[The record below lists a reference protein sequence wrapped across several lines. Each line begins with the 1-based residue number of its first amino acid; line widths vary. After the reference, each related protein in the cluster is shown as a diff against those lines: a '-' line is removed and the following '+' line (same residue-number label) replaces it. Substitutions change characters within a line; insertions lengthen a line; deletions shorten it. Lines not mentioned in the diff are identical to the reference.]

1 MTLKEAYTEWAKQPR
16 NKLAVIYRQAIEK
29 VLLKENA
36 DIELYSFTTSFVRG
50 ILQTSSECQELKAQA
65 VSALMCIIEWGRK
78 NGHCG
83 ACAFGLEILQPKEDV
98 SPEDASSEVVQSEDQ
113 RHDDADHEDEL
124 PECEHP
130 EDVYPEGVRPMP
142 KRSTISRPVVELS
155 PELEVMRTFSS
166 ASECIRVTKIT
177 SLYFFLQNH
186 SIRNG
191 HYYAYKDEWESGT
204 WEPRTEPKPTPKV
217 RKAKPKTRKKKPKT
231 KAEVR
236 AALKKV
242 GAAARAEVQQSSLQE
257 LSDQQLFDELKR
269 RGFEGTLTQKKIVTV
284 TI

>member
-16 NKLAVIYRQAIEK
+16 NRLAVIYRQAIEK

-50 ILQTSSECQELKAQA
+50 ILQASSECNELKAQA

-78 NGHCG
+78 NGYCG
-83 ACAFGLEILQPKEDV
+83 ACAFGLEILQPEKEKTEDASPEDVHPEGQRHDDASHEDV
-98 SPEDASSEVVQSEDQ
+98 SPEEVYPEDV
-113 RHDDADHEDEL
+113 
-124 PECEHP
+124 HP
-130 EDVYPEGVRPMP
+130 EDQP
-142 KRSTISRPVVELS
+142 KYSTISRPVVELS
-155 PELEVMRTFSS
+155 SHLEVMRTFPS

-177 SLYFFLQNH
+177 SLYTFLKNH
-186 SIRNG
+186 TIRNG
-191 HYYAYKDEWESGT
+191 RYYAYKDEWESGT
-204 WEPRTEPKPTPKV
+204 WKPQVSVRTKPKPSPKV
-217 RKAKPKTRKKKPKT
+217 RKAKPRA

-242 GAAARAEVQQSSLQE
+242 GAAARAEVQQLNLQE

-269 RGFEGTLTQKKIVTV
+269 RGFEGTLTQTKIVTV

>member
-50 ILQTSSECQELKAQA
+50 ILQASSECNELKAQA
-65 VSALMCIIEWGRK
+65 VSALMSIIEWGRK

-83 ACAFGLEILQPKEDV
+83 RVPFGLEILSEPKEEKTEDA
-98 SPEDASSEVVQSEDQ
+98 SPEDVHPEDT
-113 RHDDADHEDEL
+113 
-124 PECEHP
+124 HP
-130 EDVYPEGVRPMP
+130 EDVHPEDQP
-142 KRSTISRPVVELS
+142 KYSTISRPVVELS
-155 PELEVMRTFSS
+155 PELEVMRTFPS
-166 ASECIRVTKIT
+166 ASECIRVTKVT
-177 SLYFFLQNH
+177 SLYTFLKGH
-186 SIRNG
+186 TIRKG

-204 WEPRTEPKPTPKV
+204 WKPQVSVRTKPKPSPKV
-217 RKAKPKTRKKKPKT
+217 RKAKPRA

-242 GAAARAEVQQSSLQE
+242 GAAARAAVQQFNLQE

-269 RGFEGTLTQKKIVTV
+269 RGFEGTLTQTKIVTV

>member
-50 ILQTSSECQELKAQA
+50 ILQASSECNELKAQA

-83 ACAFGLEILQPKEDV
+83 ACAFGLEILQSEKEKTEDA
-98 SPEDASSEVVQSEDQ
+98 SPEDV
-113 RHDDADHEDEL
+113 
-124 PECEHP
+124 HP
-130 EDVYPEGVRPMP
+130 EDQP
-142 KRSTISRPVVELS
+142 KYSTISRPVVELS
-155 PELEVMRTFSS
+155 SHLEVMRTFPS

-177 SLYFFLQNH
+177 SLYTFLKNH
-186 SIRNG
+186 TIRNG
-191 HYYAYKDEWESGT
+191 RYYAYKDEWESGT
-204 WEPRTEPKPTPKV
+204 WKPQVSVRTKPKPSPKV
-217 RKAKPKTRKKKPKT
+217 RKAKPKA

-242 GAAARAEVQQSSLQE
+242 GAAARAAVQQSSLQE

-269 RGFEGTLTQKKIVTV
+269 RGFEGTLTQTKIVTV

>member
-1 MTLKEAYTEWAKQPR
+1 MTLKDAYTEWAKQPR

-50 ILQTSSECQELKAQA
+50 ILQTSSECNELKAQA

-83 ACAFGLEILQPKEDV
+83 ACAFGLEILQPEKEKTEDA
-98 SPEDASSEVVQSEDQ
+98 SPEDVQ
-113 RHDDADHEDEL
+113 
-124 PECEHP
+124 PEEQ
-130 EDVYPEGVRPMP
+130 P

-155 PELEVMRTFSS
+155 SHLEVMRTFPS
-166 ASECIRVTKIT
+166 ASECIRVTKVT
-177 SLYFFLQNH
+177 SLYTFLKNH
-186 SIRNG
+186 TIRNG

-217 RKAKPKTRKKKPKT
+217 RKAKPKTRKAKPKA

-236 AALKKV
+236 AALKKI
-242 GAAARAEVQQSSLQE
+242 GAAARAEVQQHNLQE

-269 RGFEGTLTQKKIVTV
+269 RGFEGTLTQTKIVTV

>member
-50 ILQTSSECQELKAQA
+50 ILQASSECQELKAQA

-83 ACAFGLEILQPKEDV
+83 ACAFGLEILQPEKEKT
-98 SPEDASSEVVQSEDQ
+98 EDASPEVVQPEDQ
-113 RHDDADHEDEL
+113 RHDDADHEDVL

-130 EDVYPEGVRPMP
+130 EDDHSEDQP
-142 KRSTISRPVVELS
+142 KRSTTSRPIVNFS

-177 SLYFFLQNH
+177 SSN
-186 SIRNG
+186 
-191 HYYAYKDEWESGT
+191 T
-204 WEPRTEPKPTPKV
+204 
-217 RKAKPKTRKKKPKT
+217 
-231 KAEVR
+231 
-236 AALKKV
+236 
-242 GAAARAEVQQSSLQE
+242 
-257 LSDQQLFDELKR
+257 
-269 RGFEGTLTQKKIVTV
+269 
-284 TI
+284 

>member
-78 NGHCG
+78 NGYCG
-83 ACAFGLEILQPKEDV
+83 ACAFGLEILQSEKEKTEDA
-98 SPEDASSEVVQSEDQ
+98 SPEDV
-113 RHDDADHEDEL
+113 
-124 PECEHP
+124 HP
-130 EDVYPEGVRPMP
+130 EDQP

-155 PELEVMRTFSS
+155 SRLEVMRTFPS
-166 ASECIRVTKIT
+166 ASECIRVTKVT
-177 SLYFFLQNH
+177 SLYTFLKNH
-186 SIRNG
+186 TIRNG

-204 WEPRTEPKPTPKV
+204 WKPQVSVRTKPKPSPKV
-217 RKAKPKTRKKKPKT
+217 RKAKPKA

-236 AALKKV
+236 AALKKI
-242 GAAARAEVQQSSLQE
+242 GAAARAEVQQLNLQE
-257 LSDQQLFDELKR
+257 LSDQQLFGELKR
-269 RGFEGTLTQKKIVTV
+269 RGYEGTLTQTKIVTV